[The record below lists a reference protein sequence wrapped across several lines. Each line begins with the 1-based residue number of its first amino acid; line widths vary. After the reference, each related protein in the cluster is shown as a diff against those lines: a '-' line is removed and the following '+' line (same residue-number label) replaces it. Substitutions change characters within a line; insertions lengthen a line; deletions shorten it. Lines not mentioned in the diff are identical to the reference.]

1 MAIIKIKNID
11 ELELSNRPIYY
22 GSNSYIFKFRGKYFK
37 LFHPILTNLD
47 DKNNNNRFKILE
59 ELMDKKYFKYVILPD
74 DIFVTDNN
82 FWGYSMPICLG
93 KPLNAF
99 EDSLSYYQL
108 IEALKKLL
116 IDVKKLSEFGLF
128 DPDIWSGNVLFDGQ
142 NLYLI
147 DLDNSCHYDDMMM
160 AYKLM
165 GFSLFKIILD
175 KLFSIEKLD
184 LVEDKDINLVRRNI
198 ENLNTTDYIACL
210 NLIKFKLERIDNK
223 TLEDVGDLRRA
234 LMISL
239 NRSNS

>member
-1 MAIIKIKNID
+1 MGKFVNIIH
-11 ELELSNRPIYY
+11 
-22 GSNSYIFKFRGKYFK
+22 YF
-37 LFHPILTNLD
+37 I
-47 DKNNNNRFKILE
+47 
-59 ELMDKKYFKYVILPD
+59 
-74 DIFVTDNN
+74 
-82 FWGYSMPICLG
+82 
-93 KPLNAF
+93 
-99 EDSLSYYQL
+99 
-108 IEALKKLL
+108 LKKLL
-116 IDVKKLSEFGLF
+116 IDVKKLSEFSLF

-147 DLDNSCHYDDMMM
+147 DLDNSCHYDDKMM

-223 TLEDVGDLRRA
+223 TLENVGDLRRA